1 MIQQTDIQKDK
12 KNKNYQEKVKE
23 NEELQEKL
31 KKLAVFLKYW
41 LEFNHMEWLIVLI
54 WKKASRFYVDKNTEY
69 CVLYSQKVKRALQ
82 CLMSGT

>member
-31 KKLAVFLKYW
+31 KLAVFLKYW

>member
-31 KKLAVFLKYW
+31 KLAVFLKYW
-41 LEFNHMEWLIVLI
+41 LEFNHVEWLIVLI